1 MNVISVSFLCLADC
15 ILTLDMFASVAV
27 TVLRASV
34 TMTVIVEE
42 EQACDVRGQS
52 ETADNEDEDWLSDFL
67 RLDETLYG
75 FKEDRDTKSD

>member
-1 MNVISVSFLCLADC
+1 MNVIYVSFFCLADC

-42 EQACDVRGQS
+42 EQAG
-52 ETADNEDEDWLSDFL
+52 NI
-67 RLDETLYG
+67 
-75 FKEDRDTKSD
+75 